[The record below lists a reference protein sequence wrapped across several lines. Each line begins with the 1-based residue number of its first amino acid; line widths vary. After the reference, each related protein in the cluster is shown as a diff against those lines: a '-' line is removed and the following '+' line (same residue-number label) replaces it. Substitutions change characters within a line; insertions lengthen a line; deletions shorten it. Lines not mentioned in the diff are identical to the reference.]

1 VFDIKVLPHI
11 LLLLTGVILTNSQT
25 LNSLDEMYKVVELKS
40 VLSDQLD
47 EYVHTVALKGKTK
60 NRIHKYV

>member
-1 VFDIKVLPHI
+1 

-47 EYVHTVALKGKTK
+47 EYIHTVALNGKTK
-60 NRIHKYV
+60 ERLQK